1 MPKKF
6 VDELRLNLDKLHRD
20 APLEHRASLLKHED
34 HAAGA
39 AARRALVANVL
50 KKRGGSHN
58 RSVQVVE
65 ESKKREE
72 GVREFV
78 KKKAYRVKAAL
89 EFISAEMGKSPDFG
103 LEFGTGGAPSLD
115 TKHGLKKK
123 EYQKICKV
131 LYQSNTG
138 EQDSRKPQDTL
149 KLNQRKARYLNGL
162 ISNDVSPLARITPR
176 PPT

>member
-6 VDELRLNLDKLHRD
+6 VDDLRLNLDKLNRD
-20 APLEHRASLLKHED
+20 APLQQED

-50 KKRGGSHN
+50 QKRGGSHN

>member
-1 MPKKF
+1 LPKKF
-6 VDELRLNLDKLHRD
+6 VDELRLNLDKLNRD
-20 APLEHRASLLKHED
+20 APLQQED
-34 HAAGA
+34 HTAGA
-39 AARRALVANVL
+39 AARRALVADVL
-50 KKRGGSHN
+50 QKRGGSHN

-103 LEFGTGGAPSLD
+103 LDFGTGGVPSVD

-149 KLNQRKARYLNGL
+149 KVNQRKARYLNGL

>member
-20 APLEHRASLLKHED
+20 AAPLD
-34 HAAGA
+34 HTAGA
-39 AARRALVANVL
+39 AARRALVADVL
-50 KKRGGSHN
+50 QKRGGSHN
-58 RSVQVVE
+58 RSVVE
-65 ESKKREE
+65 ESKKRDE
-72 GVREFV
+72 GVREFI

-89 EFISAEMGKSPDFG
+89 EFISAEMGKSPEFGIDFG
-103 LEFGTGGAPSLD
+103 GGGAPSID

-131 LYQSNTG
+131 LYQPNTA
-138 EQDSRKPQDTL
+138 EQGSRKPQDTL
-149 KLNQRKARYLNGL
+149 KVNQRKARYLNGL